1 MSIPEPPPLPNQ
13 LLLAQ
18 YFNER
23 CVPDYK
29 TQTTIVIDFTDVVD
43 IRKTTYSAIV
53 PNSIEVETTKDTIY
67 FGSINSNK
75 EEKFNIMNKVWDY
88 NVEVVFTDIKQTS
101 LLRNFPLI
109 THNEC
114 NCEYSTCDVCVKL
127 HQMKAQDPSGFRTP
141 KNLLSVDRNSFMLSP
156 QFSLS
161 DSALNSQLERART
174 APQLDTDSSPMS
186 TINEARPSVT
196 TSEFS
201 LNSSQKDEDCLCD
214 QDKEATEIHN
224 SVIPMDIL
232 SLWREWLCVP
242 SGGNRNSK
250 FLAENQK
257 ISDIMFGPWV
267 PENSPNVE
275 QLIPLGQAGGPQ
287 YEPEYSTVK
296 EGYVRKST
304 KSMPLNHGIPFVPKT
319 TQSIEVMKITKIAE
333 KSLCLVVDAKMPLM
347 GIDSVVK
354 LCLSENDC
362 KQTHL
367 RAYAKFVFTG
377 NGKLPVPKMVAEK
390 SAYDG
395 VRNFYNEFASYMS
408 EKLEVPSGAPIAGQ
422 ECTCITLNDTDG
434 YKTLMEEV
442 YNIPISDVWK
452 QAFISKQDTIFMNYN
467 INEGGWTDVLFEPWL
482 EEGENGDLTPLEKM
496 TAPNFS
502 PEFSAVKPGFH
513 RRTKCVVPLK
523 HGIPFVPKT
532 AITTGSENVLMA
544 SPTNFCVD
552 VNTTVDLGIVNDL
565 RICFTKIDDSK
576 TKLRILIKVTV
587 KSKMIPKGTAEK
599 NTFENVKKV
608 YTDIFSQI
616 EKFVASGEKTI
627 PVAIIQPKP
636 VVQHAYV
643 ADMIQT
649 WIQQL
654 PQSYLFAVSF
664 GKDAVSA
671 VSIKFDE
678 SGRSLGQAEVTVKSK
693 ELAETAKSNLD
704 GQTLD
709 GLIISVNVV
718 RELKKKVDI
727 TSRLGGS
734 TGSTG
739 GGILD
744 RLGKRVEDR
753 LGKRVEDRL
762 GKKVEERLGK
772 KVQQKKPKKSDA
784 MDTDPPARQ
793 IKSYADTGI
802 AANDGTLV

>member
-1 MSIPEPPPLPNQ
+1 
-13 LLLAQ
+13 
-18 YFNER
+18 
-23 CVPDYK
+23 
-29 TQTTIVIDFTDVVD
+29 
-43 IRKTTYSAIV
+43 
-53 PNSIEVETTKDTIY
+53 
-67 FGSINSNK
+67 
-75 EEKFNIMNKVWDY
+75 
-88 NVEVVFTDIKQTS
+88 
-101 LLRNFPLI
+101 
-109 THNEC
+109 
-114 NCEYSTCDVCVKL
+114 
-127 HQMKAQDPSGFRTP
+127 MKAQDPSGFRTP
-141 KNLLSVDRNSFMLSP
+141 KTLLSVDRNSFMLSP

-161 DSALNSQLERART
+161 DSALNSQLERGRT
-174 APQLDTDSSPMS
+174 QQQDTDSSPMS
-186 TINEARPSVT
+186 TINEQRPSVC

-201 LNSSQKDEDCLCD
+201 LNSVKDEDCLCD

-224 SVIPMDIL
+224 SMIPMDIL
-232 SLWREWLCVP
+232 TLWKEWLCVP
-242 SGGNRNSK
+242 SGGNTNSK
-250 FLAENQK
+250 FLVENQK
-257 ISDIMFGPWV
+257 IADIMFGPWV

-275 QLIPLGQAGGPQ
+275 ELLPLGQAGGPQ
-287 YEPEYSTVK
+287 YEPEYTSVK

-319 TQSIEVMKITKIAE
+319 TQSIETMKITKITE
-333 KSLCLVVDAKMPLM
+333 KSLCIVVEATMPLM

-354 LCLSENDC
+354 LCLSERDS

-367 RAYAKFVFTG
+367 KAFAKFVFTG

-395 VRNFYNEFASYMS
+395 VRNYYNEFASFIS
-408 EKLEVPSGAPIAGQ
+408 ENLEQPSGAPASDQ
-422 ECTCITLNDTDG
+422 ECTCITLNDSDG

-442 YNIPISDVWK
+442 YTIPIDVVWK
-452 QAFISKQDTIFMNYN
+452 QAFISKQNTVFMNYN
-467 INEGGWTDVLFEPWL
+467 ITEGGWTGTLELKIDILFEPWL
-482 EEGENGDLTPLEKM
+482 EDGENGELTPLEKM
-496 TAPNFS
+496 TTPNFT
-502 PEFSAVKPGFH
+502 PEFSAIKPGFH

-532 AITTGSENVLMA
+532 AVTTGSEKILQAGPN
-544 SPTNFCVD
+544 SFCVD
-552 VNTTVDLGIVNDL
+552 VNTSVDLGIVNDL
-565 RICFTKIDDSK
+565 RICFTKIDDTK

-616 EKFVASGEKTI
+616 EKFVASGQKSV

-654 PQSYLFAVSF
+654 PQSYLFAKMNLSLDDAIKTHRKNKPFKKRKHHKNPWSEQKSGGADGHWVVSVTNLHWNVSKEDLIELF
-664 GKDAVSA
+664 GGKEAVSS

-678 SGRSLGQAEVTVKSK
+678 SGRSLGEAEVTVKSK

-709 GLIISVNVV
+709 GLIISVNLV
-718 RELKKKVDI
+718 RELKKKADI

-734 TGSTG
+734 TGSAG
-739 GGILD
+739 GGILE

-772 KVQQKKPKKSDA
+772 KVQPKKKKKNDA
-784 MDTDPPARQ
+784 METDPPARQ
-793 IKSYADTGI
+793 IKSYADTEI